1 MAPVQYRDGGWV
13 SRLASAIRWQW
24 TCGMALYGTVNEVR
38 AQVAVRKGF
47 ETAFA
52 YADELLRAG
61 SSVQARVRAIEPGQ
75 RQRTELGGGV
85 FVSEECYLAKVRAEG
100 FFESHQ
106 KFIDIQ
112 IILEGEELMEVAD
125 IGTMKTRQPYSSERD
140 LVIYEDSSEAAQFKV
155 FAGQATVFFPTDV
168 HMPTLR
174 VREAGGLVRKCV
186 IKVPVT

>member
-1 MAPVQYRDGGWV
+1 M
-13 SRLASAIRWQW
+13 RWEW
-24 TCGMALYGTVNEVR
+24 SWGMALYGIINEVR
-38 AQVAVRKGF
+38 AQVAARNGF

-85 FVSEECYLAKVRAEG
+85 FVSEECYFSKARADG
-100 FFESHQ
+100 FFESHR

-112 IILEGEELMEVAD
+112 IVFEGEELMEVAD
-125 IGTMKTRQPYSSERD
+125 IRTMKTRQPYSAERD
-140 LVIYEDSSEAAQFKV
+140 LVVYEDSSDAAHFKV
-155 FAGQATVFFPTDV
+155 FPGQATVFFPTDV